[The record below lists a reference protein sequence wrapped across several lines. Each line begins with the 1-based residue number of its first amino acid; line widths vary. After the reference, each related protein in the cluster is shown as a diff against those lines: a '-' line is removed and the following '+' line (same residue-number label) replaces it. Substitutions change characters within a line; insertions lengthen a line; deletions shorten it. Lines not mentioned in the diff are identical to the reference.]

1 MHKGLKY
8 TLIGAS
14 VFAFNPANLYVAFV
28 DNGAYEI
35 FLWMGLL
42 GAYIGYKT
50 YRYSVDPD
58 DTPSYMLRGLHDIDS
73 D

>member
-1 MHKGLKY
+1 MNKCLKY
-8 TLIGAS
+8 TLVGAL

-42 GAYIGYKT
+42 GAYLGYKT
-50 YRYSVDPD
+50 YRVGEELDDP
-58 DTPSYMLRGLHDIDS
+58 PSYMLRGLHDIDN